1 MELVNTWVF
10 GNHGLSTVYI
20 QLKTQL
26 LSQMY
31 CRPCCYQLRNVIIYI
46 ADHYR
51 FFSVCVTHYSSN
63 ADECTP
69 SRSSSCTGLA
79 STFNYYVIIRPPDII
94 IIQNME
100 ARSGSVLCKTTLGGA
115 PERKFYQCSH
125 DHSDDIII

>member
-10 GNHGLSTVYI
+10 GNHGLSTDYI

-46 ADHYR
+46 ADHYSL
-51 FFSVCVTHYSSN
+51 FSVCVTHYSSN
-63 ADECTP
+63 ADVCTP
-69 SRSSSCTGLA
+69 SWSSSCTGLA

-94 IIQNME
+94 IIQNGGEKWVCAMQDYTW
-100 ARSGSVLCKTTLGGA
+100 RGSREEVLSVFT
-115 PERKFYQCSH
+115 
-125 DHSDDIII
+125 